1 MITADVGVRLRE
13 ARRASGLNQTDFAA
27 RAGVSRNSQTEYETG
42 KTAPN
47 TDYLGRLAAL
57 GFDVA
62 YILTGQR
69 AESALSSDEAKV
81 LDRFRNLDSEG
92 QRLILGVLTRM
103 LPTT

>member
-1 MITADVGVRLRE
+1 MSADLGARLRE
-13 ARRASGLNQTDFAA
+13 TRRTSGLNQTDFAV

-47 TDYLGRLAAL
+47 TDYLGRLAEQ

-69 AESALSSDEAKV
+69 SEGALSVDEAQA
-81 LDRFRNLDSEG
+81 LDRFRALDGQG
-92 QRLILGVLTRM
+92 QRLILGVLARM
-103 LPTT
+103 SPAI